1 MADRSLRGMR
11 LGSQS
16 LQSEEGV
23 EFASRRKSIYQTEDG
38 KTFDV
43 VFSSDAEIPEVWSS
57 PRTGQEGR
65 LIGDD
70 GDLVKTEEVEIKAP
84 RTHWDMLLER
94 RTPRRARRAA
104 AGASRAAPRPP
115 RSDREGRKPQERLV
129 SLLALRATT
138 ARLERRSSTGRDIRP
153 ANPSTSS
160 PPKLTNHST

>member
-23 EFASRRKSIYQTEDG
+23 EFASRRKSVYQTEDG

-43 VFSSDAEIPEVWSS
+43 MFSSDAEIPEVWSS

-65 LIGDD
+65 LVGDD
-70 GDLVKTEEVEIKAP
+70 GDLVKTEEAEVKAP

-94 RTPRRARRAA
+94 RTRAELEELLQERLDLLRARRGQAA
-104 AGASRAAPRPP
+104 KSGSRKSA
-115 RSDREGRKPQERLV
+115 
-129 SLLALRATT
+129 
-138 ARLERRSSTGRDIRP
+138 
-153 ANPSTSS
+153 
-160 PPKLTNHST
+160 